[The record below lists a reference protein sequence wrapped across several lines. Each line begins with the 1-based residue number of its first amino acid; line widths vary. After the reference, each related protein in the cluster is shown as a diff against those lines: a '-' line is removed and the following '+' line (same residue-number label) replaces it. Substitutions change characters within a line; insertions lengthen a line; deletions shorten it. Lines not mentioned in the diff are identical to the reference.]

1 MNTRHAHKLRRG
13 LLAAFAACV
22 LTCGAF
28 ACALLFPAQAQ
39 AVGTDQPEFWTQ
51 CYVKDSSGNKKYY
64 VELQEAIDYACVV
77 GNPIV
82 LMKSYEDMDSRP
94 ASKIPDGKKV
104 AINTN
109 GCGMRNC
116 GGYMI
121 ELGENSTLILQS
133 CDPDGKADPEGKQYA
148 TGAVWG
154 CNSYSAGAIHM
165 KDGSSLVLDNVS
177 IKENDGTGIRA
188 EKNCTIDLKN
198 KSSIVSGNAL
208 EDGGGIYINGANTH
222 VTLDDSSISG
232 NKARE
237 SGGGIYIDAKGAV
250 IDLKNGSTIDGN
262 EAGDGGGGI
271 YCNASFFTIK
281 SSDGTGTICGNKA
294 NGSNRATT
302 KGGQSGGGIHVDA
315 TSGENEGLIEALT
328 ITGNHSEYDGGGL
341 ELDQRWTTV
350 RNCSIT
356 GNTCKYE
363 GGGIY
368 DCNKNNL
375 LENCTVTGNV
385 CNLAGKNYEGGGVYV
400 WCDYDLK
407 LSGTCMI
414 YDNTRGQGGSADDV
428 FLRENAGATA
438 KAYITGSLSAGSKV
452 GVRTGITGDR
462 RIAKSFKSE
471 TKDCFFIDLDGYYV
485 SYGSDDGGDA
495 WQRHRELAFAL
506 KVNGA
511 QLGRYKYNEKVTLT
525 APAAAEGKTFWFWD
539 TYAATGLYPIGDYI
553 NGSNCYYSPLT
564 LTMPQNDVSFGA
576 VYADTVKK
584 ARVVLQYPVAGEE
597 LPGTATIERTDDG
610 FGGRGE
616 QATVL
621 VSWYEVTTAADGSK
635 TYAAAAGTA
644 KPGTAYVA
652 RVYAAADRKVGLFYD
667 ASLSTETVRFRSKEA
682 GVSGYESASA
692 SVSVDTATGL
702 LTAQTSELRTE
713 GEPAEVKTAAVS
725 VKMVNR
731 GLLGSGAAASASIA
745 SLGKPLSLADG
756 AEAQAEGGV
765 IDTVEVTAAYD
776 EGSDTVSIA
785 APAAEGYNFCSWEGV
800 DEGWVKDDV
809 AGVVEV
815 PVDELSRAASEL
827 TAVYTPVVTAAE
839 TDLAAP
845 VAGEALAASVKDV
858 TVSCS
863 DGTQGQ
869 SLAELFGAGEG
880 GFEVAWSPEGE
891 DGRAAWSTAHTA
903 LIRLTGDV
911 EGLEGVEDVLARD
924 AEVTCDGTKAT
935 SAGFAVVDG
944 YLCLAVSFGATPDVK
959 ATSVSRPSDVELT
972 FDEAKARAES
982 GEWQLPGTVGIELEN
997 GETVDGDVT
1006 WESVE
1011 GFDAA
1016 ATGAQELKV
1025 KGTVTHIAA
1034 PDDYAVDTAGVSLDV
1049 TATVKVSAPEDS
1061 ASDDDKKGEDEK
1073 KDENEKKAETTT
1085 VTEAK
1090 AAAKKGTPSTG
1101 DVNYDGPAGLLA
1113 VAVTC
1118 LAAARMSRREN

>member
-1 MNTRHAHKLRRG
+1 MNTQRLHKHRRG

-28 ACALLFPAQAQ
+28 ACALFFPSQAQ
-39 AVGTDQPEFWTQ
+39 AEGTDQPGFWTH
-51 CYVKDSSGNKKYY
+51 CYVEDSSGNKKYFDY
-64 VELQEAIDYACVV
+64 MGEAATYACSV
-77 GNPIV
+77 GNPV
-82 LMKSYEDMDSRP
+82 VVTSDDVAGEDGP
-94 ASKIPDGKKV
+94 AVTIPDGKSIV
-104 AINTN
+104 FNLN
-109 GCGMRNC
+109 GHYIKNSP
-116 GGYMI
+116 GYMF
-121 ELGENSTLILQS
+121 ELGENSTLTLQS
-133 CDPDGKADPEGKQYA
+133 CDPDGKADPEGEQYA
-148 TGAVWG
+148 SGVIYG
-154 CNSYSAGAIHM
+154 CNQKGGINM
-165 KDGSSLVLDNVS
+165 KEGSHLILDHVTIES
-177 IKENDGTGIRA
+177 NDGGGIRA
-188 EKNCTIDLKN
+188 EKNCTIELKN
-198 KSSIVSGNAL
+198 KSYVSCNTTSD
-208 EDGGGIYINGANTH
+208 DGAGIYINGENTR
-222 VTLDDSSISG
+222 VTLDNSKITG
-232 NKARE
+232 NKAKG

-250 IDLKNGSTIDGN
+250 IDLKNGSTIDDN

-281 SSDGTGTICGNKA
+281 SSDGTGAIYGNKA
-294 NGSNRATT
+294 KGSSRAGT

-315 TSGENEGLIEALT
+315 KSGENEGLIEGLLISNNYSA
-328 ITGNHSEYDGGGL
+328 YDGGGL

-350 RNCSIT
+350 RNCTVT

-363 GGGIY
+363 GGGAY
-368 DCNKNNL
+368 VCNNNVL
-375 LENCTVTGNV
+375 FDNCTVTGNV

-414 YDNTRGQGGSADDV
+414 YDNARGQGGSADDV

-462 RIAKSFKSE
+462 RIAKNFKSE
-471 TKDCFFIDLDGYYV
+471 SKDALFIDLSGYYV

-506 KVNGA
+506 KVNGT

-597 LPGTATIERTDDG
+597 LSSTATIERTDNG

-621 VSWYEVTTAADGSK
+621 VSWYEVATAADGSK
-635 TYAAAAGTA
+635 TYAVAAGKA
-644 KPGTAYVA
+644 KPGTTYVA

-667 ASLSTETVRFRSKEA
+667 ASLSTETVRFRSKET
-682 GVSGYESASA
+682 GVSGYEAASA

-702 LTAQTSELRTE
+702 LTAQTSEFRTE
-713 GEPAEVKTAAVS
+713 GKPVEVKTAAVS
-725 VKMVNR
+725 VKMVNK

-745 SLGKPLSLADG
+745 SLEEPLSLADD
-756 AEAQAEGGV
+756 AEAQAEAGL
-765 IDTVEVTAAYD
+765 IKTVEVTAALD
-776 EGSDTVSIA
+776 DGSDEVSIA
-785 APAAEGYNFCSWEGV
+785 APGVEGYNFCNWEGV
-800 DEGWVKDDV
+800 PEGWVKDDV
-809 AGVVEV
+809 SGVVEV
-815 PVDELSRAASEL
+815 PVDQLGLAAREL
-827 TAVYTPVVTAAE
+827 TAVYTPVVTAAK

-845 VAGEALAASVKDV
+845 VAGEALATSVKDV

-869 SLAELFGAGEG
+869 SLAELFGAGKG
-880 GFEVAWSPEGE
+880 GFEVVWSPEGE
-891 DGRAAWSTAHTA
+891 GEAVRAAWSTAYTA
-903 LIRLTGDV
+903 LIRLTDDV

-924 AEVTCDGTKAT
+924 AVVTCDGTKAT
-935 SAGFAVVDG
+935 SAGFTVVDG
-944 YLCLAVSFGATPDVK
+944 YLCLAVGFDATPDVK
-959 ATSVSRPSDVELT
+959 ATSVSQPADVKLT
-972 FDEAKARAES
+972 FEEAKACAET
-982 GEWQLPGTVGIELEN
+982 GEWQLPGTVSIELEN
-997 GETVDGDVT
+997 GETVDGDVE
-1006 WESVE
+1006 WAAVE

-1016 ATGAQELKV
+1016 AAGAQELTVAGKV
-1025 KGTVTHIAA
+1025 TRVATS
-1034 PDDYAVDTAGVSLDV
+1034 DDTAVDTSGVSLDV
-1049 TATVKVSAPEDS
+1049 SATIKVAAPEDS
-1061 ASDDDKKGEDEK
+1061 ASGDKKDDESGK
-1073 KDENEKKAETTT
+1073 KNDETKTDETKT
-1085 VTEAK
+1085 AS
-1090 AAAKKGTPSTG
+1090 KKGTPSTG
-1101 DVNYDGPAGLLA
+1101 DVTYGGLAGLLA
-1113 VAVTC
+1113 LAVTC
-1118 LAAARMSRREN
+1118 LAAARLSHRKN